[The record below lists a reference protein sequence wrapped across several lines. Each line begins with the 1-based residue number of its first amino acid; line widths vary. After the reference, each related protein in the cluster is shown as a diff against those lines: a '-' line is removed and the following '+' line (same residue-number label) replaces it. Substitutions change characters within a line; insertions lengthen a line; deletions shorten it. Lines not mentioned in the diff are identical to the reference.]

1 MRVGEASSTRALWG
15 RCFRASAGMRSTIR
29 GQYCAFWNIIGACA
43 DAHPQAEHREPPSV
57 RSVASPDRRPSPP
70 SYPFIAPGQNRRCRA
85 AKATASRRLCTASLP
100 RMFCT

>member
-1 MRVGEASSTRALWG
+1 MMVGEASSTRALCG
-15 RCFRASAGMRSTIR
+15 RCSRASAGMRSTIR

-43 DAHPQAEHREPPSV
+43 DAIPSP
-57 RSVASPDRRPSPP
+57 SIASLLPWDPWRAQTACRAPP